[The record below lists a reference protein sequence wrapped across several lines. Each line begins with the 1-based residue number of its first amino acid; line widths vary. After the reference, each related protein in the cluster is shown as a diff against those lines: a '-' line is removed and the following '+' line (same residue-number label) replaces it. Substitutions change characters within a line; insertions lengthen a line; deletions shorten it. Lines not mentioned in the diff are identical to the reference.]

1 MMGYPVISL
10 LLFLLHPIQQSSLT
24 ANAEEAVE
32 NLKATATAMSPSMAA
47 PPTAPAGEGEPHA
60 SLTVHA
66 LNVVT
71 GIPAAGLVVRFMELE
86 DPKKSWIEL
95 MNSTTNVD
103 GRLDKSSLTSLRLK
117 AGTYKLRF
125 ETGEYW
131 QQQGHHSFYPYVEVV
146 FTITEE
152 EQKVHIP
159 LLMSPYSYTTYRGN

>member
-1 MMGYPVISL
+1 MDRRGQSPLRNGEPLAGRVVREAPCRGMAGGRADQSL
-10 LLFLLHPIQQSSLT
+10 
-24 ANAEEAVE
+24 ER
-32 NLKATATAMSPSMAA
+32 
-47 PPTAPAGEGEPHA
+47 APAGEGEPHA